1 MEQLGNR
8 NPSNGLETIGF
19 SDLSVVRY
27 NFEAAELY
35 EEALRRGEAQLTAHG
50 ALCARTGQHTGR
62 SPQGQ
67 VCRA

>member
-27 NFEAAELY
+27 NFEAAEL
-35 EEALRRGEAQLTAHG
+35 L
-50 ALCARTGQHTGR
+50 
-62 SPQGQ
+62 
-67 VCRA
+67 